1 MNSADITF
9 TETQNAVREVVRL
22 NSGVLVAQGVI
33 MTLLGIAAVIWP
45 QISSVA
51 VDLYV
56 GWFLLFS
63 GVVGLAM
70 MFFAPSVGGFLWS
83 LLTGAL
89 ALFAG
94 ILLVWHP
101 VEGVVSL
108 TLVLVA
114 FFIAEGVFQI
124 AAAFGYRAAFP
135 ESWGWMVFSGIADLV
150 LAGVIIAGWPGS
162 AGWALGLIV
171 GVNLIT
177 SGVATAMVAFAGR
190 SIISAIEHALPEAP
204 VES

>member
-1 MNSADITF
+1 MSSSQTTVYEMRTSRD
-9 TETQNAVREVVRL
+9 AVRL
-22 NSGVLVAQGVI
+22 HSGLLLAQGII
-33 MTLLGIAAVIWP
+33 MILLGVAAVIWP
-45 QISSVA
+45 QISSLA
-51 VDLYV
+51 VDLYI
-56 GWFLLFS
+56 GWIFLFA

-70 MFFAPSVGGFLWS
+70 MFFAPNVAGFLWS

-94 ILLVWHP
+94 VLLLWHP

-124 AAAFGYRAAFP
+124 AMAFVYRSAFP
-135 ESWGWMVFSGIADLV
+135 ESWGWMLMSGIADLI
-150 LAGVIIAGWPGS
+150 LAGLIIYGWPSS

-171 GVNLIT
+171 GINLIT
-177 SGVATAMVAFAGR
+177 SGVATVVVASVTRRA
-190 SIISAIEHALPEAP
+190 IIMAEKGI
-204 VES
+204 